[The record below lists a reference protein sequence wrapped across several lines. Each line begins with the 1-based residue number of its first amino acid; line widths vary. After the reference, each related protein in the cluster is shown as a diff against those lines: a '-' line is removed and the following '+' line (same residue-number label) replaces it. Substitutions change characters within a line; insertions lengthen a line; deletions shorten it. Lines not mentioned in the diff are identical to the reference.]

1 MKTRQ
6 QRATRTSVRRLGA
19 SGSTNTIICD
29 MIKIGPSDTRKEKG
43 MKQAHRLRLGFPTL
57 GHNSYCKARTAC
69 APLIACWTIAI
80 AHIWQH
86 AGNRYCFAIGC
97 GYIDTCGHIGVAC
110 TCSWWADSWLFLVA
124 LPPLP
129 AFVLRQ
135 ELPSMPGRW
144 VAAAVA
150 ARRFPP
156 VLFLHLQRSGCSR
169 DLQSGICG
177 GQGVQ
182 EFRRIVINM
191 PCFWVLSLFFQLVLA
206 PGCAWGLVGLRVWLK
221 IVEHNL
227 LHG

>member
-6 QRATRTSVRRLGA
+6 QRTTRTSVRRLGA
-19 SGSTNTIICD
+19 SGSTKTIICD

-57 GHNSYCKARTAC
+57 VHNSYCKARTAC

-86 AGNRYCFAIGC
+86 AGIRYCFAIGC

-129 AFVLRQ
+129 AFVLR
-135 ELPSMPGRW
+135 LSGVTLDARALGGGRCCSQK
-144 VAAAVA
+144 ASARAVFA
-150 ARRFPP
+150 FAEVGVFTRFAEW
-156 VLFLHLQRSGCSR
+156 HLRGSGCSGVSQNCNQHAVILGVVVVFFNWCWR
-169 DLQSGICG
+169 
-177 GQGVQ
+177 QGV
-182 EFRRIVINM
+182 
-191 PCFWVLSLFFQLVLA
+191 
-206 PGCAWGLVGLRVWLK
+206 
-221 IVEHNL
+221 
-227 LHG
+227 HGAL